1 MSVSLD
7 TVGHHHMRTDSIEIV
22 AQQLSDIFD
31 INVLIE
37 YFDGDKFIEIGRV
50 VKHEGR
56 PFHSLEDY
64 SGEDYPVQY
73 QLDASS
79 DDAEGEKTHFFYMQ
93 IYREMINIC
102 LYGWPNKAF
111 QYESYFFKDEP
122 IREEVKEWMREF
134 RLTCKEVF
142 GKLGI
147 NKIFCFGGGYDNL
160 AHLDDEAMNM
170 SGSEYEEY
178 VLSGQCA
185 VDAEKRTGEKE
196 RKYYTVVNV
205 SDFISGKSRTY
216 AKGYMDVFIDDFAD
230 LT

>member
-7 TVGHHHMRTDSIEIV
+7 TVGRHHMRTDNIEIV

-37 YFDGDKFIEIGRV
+37 YFDGDKFIETGRV
-50 VKHEGR
+50 VKHEDR
-56 PFHSLEDY
+56 PFHRLEDY
-64 SGEDYPVQY
+64 SGEDYPVEY
-73 QLDASS
+73 ELDAACG
-79 DDAEGEKTHFFYMQ
+79 DDEIEKNHFFYMQ

-102 LYGWPNKAF
+102 IHGWPYKAIH
-111 QYESYFFKDEP
+111 YESCFFEDEP
-122 IREEVKEWMREF
+122 VRKEVKEWMRVF

-142 GKLGI
+142 GKLGV

-160 AHLDDEAMNM
+160 THLDDEAMNM
-170 SGSEYEEY
+170 SGEDYEEY
-178 VLSGQCA
+178 VLSGKCA
-185 VDAEKRTGEKE
+185 VDAEKRTGENE
-196 RKYYTVVNV
+196 CKYYTVVNV